1 MKEKI
6 KDLFDKPTKYVLVFL
21 LWSALGTLMGVIGG
35 AVGAL
40 FSHTLEFVTELR
52 GEHSWFIYLLPVGGL
67 LIAGLY
73 ALCKLSG
80 ANTNTVFETVRDEK
94 QVPYLL
100 APAVFVGTAITHLLG
115 GSAGREGAAL
125 QIGGS
130 VASLLGRIIRIDERR
145 RHILTMCGMSA
156 LFSALFGTPVG
167 ACIFAVE
174 VASAGRLYT
183 AAMFPCCASSVVAYT
198 LATMLG
204 VKPEHYGV
212 GDIPAL
218 GASTLGSAALIGIAG
233 AVVSIIFCIAMHKT
247 HHYAKKFIPN
257 KYLRVA
263 VGGAIIVLLTL
274 LIGTNDYNGSGVHI
288 IAGIFEGESVRYE
301 AFALKILFT
310 AITMGVGYKGGEIVP
325 TMFIGATL
333 GATIASLIGLSVPL
347 GAAMGIAALFCGV
360 TNCPITAVVL
370 SLEMF
375 GAEGAIYYLTAAL
388 ISYLL
393 SGQYS
398 LYSGQR
404 IVYSKLDDT
413 KIPKNT

>member
-1 MKEKI
+1 MKEKMTAFF
-6 KDLFDKPTKYVLVFL
+6 KMPAKYILVFL
-21 LWSALGTLMGVIGG
+21 FWSALGILMGAIGG
-35 AVGAL
+35 AIGAL
-40 FSHTLEFVTELR
+40 FSHTLEFVTSFR
-52 GEHSWFIYLLPVGGL
+52 GEHGWIVYLLPVGGL
-67 LIAGLY
+67 AIAALY

-94 QVPYLL
+94 QVPFLL
-100 APAVFVGTAITHLLG
+100 APAVFVGTVITHFLG

-183 AAMFPCCASSVVAYT
+183 AAMYPCCVSSVVAHLVASHLGVPPEGYNVG
-198 LATMLG
+198 AVPALG
-204 VKPEHYGV
+204 VKTLV
-212 GDIPAL
+212 GA
-218 GASTLGSAALIGIAG
+218 TLIGIAA
-233 AVVSIIFCIAMHKT
+233 AVVSIVFCTVMHKT
-247 HHYAKKFIPN
+247 HHFFRQYVKN
-257 KYLRVA
+257 KYLRA
-263 VGGAIIVLLTL
+263 ALGGALVVALTL
-274 LIGTNDYNGSGVHI
+274 IVGTNDYNGSGVHI
-288 IAGIFEGESVRYE
+288 IAGIFEGESVVPW
-301 AFALKILFT
+301 AFALKIVFT
-310 AITMGVGYKGGEIVP
+310 AITMSSGYKGGEIVP

-333 GATIASLIGLSVPL
+333 GGTLASLVGLSTPL
-347 GAAMGIAALFCGV
+347 GAAIGIAALFCGV
-360 TNCPITAVVL
+360 TNCPITAIVL
-370 SLEMF
+370 SVEMF
-375 GAEGAIYYLTAAL
+375 GAEGAVYYLTASL

-413 KIPKNT
+413 KIPKKA

>member
-6 KDLFDKPTKYVLVFL
+6 TAFFKTPVEYILVFL
-21 LWSALGTLMGVIGG
+21 LWSALGTLMGLIGG
-35 AVGAL
+35 AIGAL
-40 FSHTLEFVTELR
+40 FSHTLEFVTEVR
-52 GEHSWFIYLLPVGGL
+52 REYSWIIYLLPVGGL
-67 LIAGLY
+67 VITALY

-80 ANTNTVFETVRDEK
+80 ANTNTVFETVRDERE
-94 QVPYLL
+94 VPFLL
-100 APAVFVGTAITHLLG
+100 APAVFVGTVITHLLG

-130 VASLLGRIIRIDERR
+130 VASLLGKIIRIDERR

-183 AAMFPCCASSVVAYT
+183 AAMYPCCVSSVVAH
-198 LATMLG
+198 LVATQLG
-204 VKPEHYGV
+204 VVPEHYGV
-212 GDIPAL
+212 GEIPELAI
-218 GASTLGSAALIGIAG
+218 STLGSTALIGVAA
-233 AVVSIIFCIAMHKT
+233 AVVSIIFCAVMHKT
-247 HHYAKKFIPN
+247 HHFLKRYVSN

-263 VGGAIIVLLTL
+263 LGGAVVVLLTL
-274 LIGTNDYNGSGVHI
+274 IVGTNDYNGSGVHI
-288 IAGIFEGESVRYE
+288 IAGIFDGDSVRPE
-301 AFALKILFT
+301 AFALKIIFT
-310 AITMGVGYKGGEIVP
+310 AVTMSTGYKGGEIVP

-333 GATIASLIGLSVPL
+333 GATLASLIGLSTPL
-347 GAAMGIAALFCGV
+347 GAAIGIAALFCGV
-360 TNCPITAVVL
+360 TNCPIAAIVL
-370 SLEMF
+370 SVEMF
-375 GAEGAIYYLTAAL
+375 GAEGAVYYLTAAL

-413 KIPKNT
+413 KISKKA

>member
-1 MKEKI
+1 M
-6 KDLFDKPTKYVLVFL
+6 FL
-21 LWSALGTLMGVIGG
+21 LWSVFGTLMGVIGG

-40 FSHTLEFVTELR
+40 FSHTLELAGELR
-52 GEHSWFIYLLPVGGL
+52 GEHGWLIYLLPVGGL
-67 LIAGLY
+67 AIAGLY

-94 QVPYLL
+94 QVPFLL
-100 APAVFVGTAITHLLG
+100 APAVFLGTVITHLFG

-130 VASLLGRIIRIDERR
+130 IASLLGKIIKIDEHR

-183 AAMFPCCASSVVAYT
+183 AAMFPCCVSSVVAHMLAIRLGVPPEGYNVGAVLPLDVKT
-198 LATMLG
+198 LA
-204 VKPEHYGV
+204 
-212 GDIPAL
+212 
-218 GASTLGSAALIGIAG
+218 SSALIGIAA
-233 AVVSIIFCIAMHKT
+233 AVVSILFCSLMHGT
-247 HHYAKKFIPN
+247 HRLAKRYIPN
-257 KYLRVA
+257 KYLRA
-263 VGGAIIVLLTL
+263 ALGGALIVILTL
-274 LIGTNDYNGSGVHI
+274 IVGSNDYNGSGVHI
-288 IAGIFEGESVRYE
+288 IAGIFEGQSVAPW
-301 AFALKILFT
+301 AFALKMLFT
-310 AITMGVGYKGGEIVP
+310 AITMSTGYKGGEIVP
-325 TMFIGATL
+325 TMFIGAAL
-333 GATIASLIGLSVPL
+333 GASVASLIGLSTPL
-347 GAAMGIAALFCGV
+347 GAAVGIAALFCGV
-360 TNCPITAVVL
+360 TNCPITAIVL
-370 SLEMF
+370 SIEMF
-375 GAEGAIYYLTAAL
+375 GADGAVYYLTAAL

-413 KIPKNT
+413 KIPKKA